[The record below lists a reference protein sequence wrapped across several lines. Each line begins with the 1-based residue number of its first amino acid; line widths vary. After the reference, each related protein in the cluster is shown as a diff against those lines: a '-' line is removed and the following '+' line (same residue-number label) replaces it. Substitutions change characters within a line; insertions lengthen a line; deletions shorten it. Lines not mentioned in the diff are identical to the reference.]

1 MITAK
6 NRKAEIL
13 KAYED
18 LLAENLLLKV
28 KEKELQ
34 AAIANKRGTTALT
47 RFDYEADVKRRTEE
61 HWTEYK
67 LFVKDCGKAVNWI
80 TTHVKRV
87 ELPHW
92 I

>member
-18 LLAENLLLKV
+18 LLAKNLRLEVEK
-28 KEKELQ
+28 KELQ

-47 RFDYEADVKRRTEE
+47 MLDYAADVKRRTEE

-67 LFVKDCGKAVNWI
+67 LFVKDCNKAVNWV
-80 TTHVKRV
+80 TTQCKRV

>member
-13 KAYED
+13 EAYEE
-18 LLAENLLLKV
+18 LLAENLLLKEEL
-28 KEKELQ
+28 EKGKTELTMQ
-34 AAIANKRGTTALT
+34 
-47 RFDYEADVKRRTEE
+47 DYAQDVKRRTEE

-67 LFVKDCGKAVNWI
+67 LFVKDCGKAVNWV
-80 TTHVKRV
+80 TTQCKRV